1 MLHQN
6 WFMSPR
12 FEMYEDYGESQSF
25 FDTET
30 EMIYVVFEE
39 YGMSGNTIVQEIA
52 PDSSEYAM
60 NLARYK
66 QWKNTRFNV
75 SIEFSIY
82 AKDYNDA
89 EMELDEL
96 IGDLKEKLKSKGKE
110 HSVHIKRV

>member
-12 FEMYEDYGESQSF
+12 FEMFEDYGESQSY

-30 EMIYVVFEE
+30 GMIYVVFEE
-39 YGMSGNTIVQEIA
+39 YGMTGNTIIQEIA

-60 NLARYK
+60 NLARYN

-75 SIEFSIY
+75 SIEFPIY
-82 AKDYNDA
+82 AKDFREA
-89 EMELDEL
+89 EREANEL
-96 IGDLKEKLKSKGKE
+96 IGDLKEKLKSKRKE
-110 HSVHIKRV
+110 YSFRINQE